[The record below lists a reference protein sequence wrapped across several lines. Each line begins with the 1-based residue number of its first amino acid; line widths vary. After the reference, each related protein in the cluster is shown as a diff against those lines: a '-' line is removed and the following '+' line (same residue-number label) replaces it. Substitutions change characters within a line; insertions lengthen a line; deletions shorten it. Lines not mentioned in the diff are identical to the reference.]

1 MFGIFIFPTNNKWYK
16 TEHPFRKKSQEA
28 LTVDDGVILQL
39 SKDHSSIVAYA
50 LHWGTDM
57 DDKTFE
63 ECFVYFKEKLPSD
76 INISGIKKAK
86 KGYIDEDKNYYIR
99 FIVNN
104 NKWFKDILEQEL

>member
-28 LTVDDGVILQL
+28 LAFDDGAILQL
-39 SKDHSSIVAYA
+39 SKDHSSIAAYA
-50 LHWGTDM
+50 LHWENDM

-76 INISGIKKAK
+76 INISGIKKIK
-86 KGYIDEDKNYYIR
+86 
-99 FIVNN
+99 
-104 NKWFKDILEQEL
+104 KDILTKTRITTFVSSSITPSGLRIF